1 MPPPTPKLPFPSP
14 TLYLPPRNHRRG
26 VPMTPKL
33 QLSKMSHP
41 KGSPRAGIS
50 FQPDMCRRSV
60 AAFSI
65 LLRRV
70 DIRVTLG
77 SFPPRFRVRFV
88 PFFPSSVVFGTDGLS
103 TNPIPGR
110 GGLMAFYE
118 FCESDSCHLR
128 RSRLI
133 RACASIGVRLKDH
146 RRVGS
151 HGNLGLAAEHES
163 PLICTYVFLLIL

>member
-1 MPPPTPKLPFPSP
+1 MLCLPRRRLCHLPSQNYP
-14 TLYLPPRNHRRG
+14 SQTEHFTSHHEIIAAASQSRQNSNS
-26 VPMTPKL
+26 
-33 QLSKMSHP
+33 SKMSHS
-41 KGSPRAGIS
+41 KGARRAGIS
-50 FQPDMCRRSV
+50 FHPDVCRRSV

-70 DIRVTLG
+70 DVPVTLA
-77 SFPPRFRVRFV
+77 SFPPRFRLRFV
-88 PFFPSSVVFGTDGLS
+88 PFFASSVVFGTDGLS

-133 RACASIGVRLKDH
+133 RACA
-146 RRVGS
+146 
-151 HGNLGLAAEHES
+151 
-163 PLICTYVFLLIL
+163 